1 MDNTVTDV
9 ALTLSEIDILLKLLN
24 QTSVTGVETFR
35 VITALADKLLI
46 AGESLSIK
54 NSPEEL

>member
-1 MDNTVTDV
+1 MDNPVTDV
-9 ALTLSEIDILLKLLN
+9 ALTFSEIDILLKLLN

>member
-1 MDNTVTDV
+1 MDTPTDV
-9 ALTLSEIDILLKLLN
+9 ALSLSEINLILQLLN
-24 QTSVTGVETFR
+24 QASVSGVETFR
-35 VITALADKLLI
+35 TITALADKLLI

>member
-1 MDNTVTDV
+1 MNNPVTDV

-35 VITALADKLLI
+35 VITALADKLLM

>member
-1 MDNTVTDV
+1 MDTPIDV
-9 ALTLSEIDILLKLLN
+9 ALSLSEINLILQLLN
-24 QTSVTGVETFR
+24 QASVSGVETFR
-35 VITALADKLLI
+35 TITALADKLLI

>member
-1 MDNTVTDV
+1 MNNSVTDV

-35 VITALADKLLI
+35 AITALADKLLI

>member
-1 MDNTVTDV
+1 MNNPVTDV

>member
-1 MDNTVTDV
+1 MNNPVTDV
-9 ALTLSEIDILLKLLN
+9 ALTFSEIDILLKLLN

>member
-1 MDNTVTDV
+1 MDTPTDV
-9 ALTLSEIDILLKLLN
+9 ALSLSEINLILQLLN
-24 QTSVTGVETFR
+24 QASVSGVETFR
-35 VITALADKLLI
+35 SITALADKLLI

>member
-1 MDNTVTDV
+1 MDTPIDV
-9 ALTLSEIDILLKLLN
+9 ALSLSEINLILQLLN
-24 QTSVTGVETFR
+24 QSSVSGVETFR
-35 VITALADKLLI
+35 SITALADKLLI

>member
-1 MDNTVTDV
+1 MDNPVIDV
-9 ALTLSEIDILLKLLN
+9 AMTLSEIDILLKLLN

>member
-1 MDNTVTDV
+1 MDTPIDV
-9 ALTLSEIDILLKLLN
+9 ALSLSEIKLILQLLN
-24 QTSVTGVETFR
+24 QASVSGVETFR
-35 VITALADKLLI
+35 TITALADKLLI

>member
-1 MDNTVTDV
+1 MDNPVTDV

>member
-1 MDNTVTDV
+1 MDNPVTDV

-35 VITALADKLLI
+35 IITALADKLLI

>member
-1 MDNTVTDV
+1 MDNPVIDV

>member
-1 MDNTVTDV
+1 MDTPIDV
-9 ALTLSEIDILLKLLN
+9 ALSLSEIKLILQLLN
-24 QTSVTGVETFR
+24 QASVSGVETFR
-35 VITALADKLLI
+35 SITALADKLLI

>member
-1 MDNTVTDV
+1 MDNPVTDV

-35 VITALADKLLI
+35 VITALADKLLM

>member
-1 MDNTVTDV
+1 MNNLVTDV

>member
-1 MDNTVTDV
+1 MNNAVTDV
-9 ALTLSEIDILLKLLN
+9 ALSLSEIDILLKLLN

>member
-1 MDNTVTDV
+1 MDNPVTDV
-9 ALTLSEIDILLKLLN
+9 ALNLSEIDILLKLLN

-35 VITALADKLLI
+35 VITALADKLLM

>member
-1 MDNTVTDV
+1 MNNSVTDV

>member
-1 MDNTVTDV
+1 MDNPVTDV
-9 ALTLSEIDILLKLLN
+9 ALSLSEIDILLKLLN

-35 VITALADKLLI
+35 VITALADKLLM

>member
-1 MDNTVTDV
+1 MDTPIDV
-9 ALTLSEIDILLKLLN
+9 ALSLSEINLILQLLN
-24 QTSVTGVETFR
+24 QASVSGVETFR
-35 VITALADKLLI
+35 SITALADKLLI

>member
-1 MDNTVTDV
+1 MDNPVTDV

-35 VITALADKLLI
+35 IITALADKLLM